1 MALLRVLWEHEQQG
15 QSQFIIATHSPILLG
30 YPKAHIYHYL
40 ATLLPSSHPVHQTSS
55 HTLSLQAFAIDYGWI
70 PQQHNQLVAYA
81 KLLQGYRLVILGS
94 GDENPKNGEIPSI
107 RELQTMLPTTK
118 WYGYISIGINHGESD
133 YSYLAIE
140 KRIQEWKQLHV
151 NGMLLDCAGPSYGTS
166 EARRAW
172 AMNAV
177 HLAGMHVLMNAFTP
191 QS

>member
-1 MALLRVLWEHEQQG
+1 M
-15 QSQFIIATHSPILLG
+15 
-30 YPKAHIYHYL
+30 
-40 ATLLPSSHPVHQTSS
+40 
-55 HTLSLQAFAIDYGWI
+55 
-70 PQQHNQLVAYA
+70 
-81 KLLQGYRLVILGS
+81 LQGYRLVILGS

>member
-1 MALLRVLWEHEQQG
+1 MNIMIALN
-15 QSQFIIATHSPILLG
+15 
-30 YPKAHIYHYL
+30 L
-40 ATLLPSSHPVHQTSS
+40 ATLLLFSHPSHQTSS

-94 GDENPKNGEIPSI
+94 GDENPKNVEIPSI
-107 RELQTMLPTTK
+107 RELQTMLPTTVNP
-118 WYGYISIGINHGESD
+118 IIPNS
-133 YSYLAIE
+133 AIE